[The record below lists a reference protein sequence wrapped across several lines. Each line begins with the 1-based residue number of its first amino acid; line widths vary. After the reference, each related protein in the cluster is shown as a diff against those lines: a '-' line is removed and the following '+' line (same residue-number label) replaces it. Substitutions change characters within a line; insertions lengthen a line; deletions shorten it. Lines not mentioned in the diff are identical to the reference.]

1 MYFLTFFDSGLRR
14 SLGQITGQASLMGF
28 EGIFAWNEADMG
40 PDFLKQH
47 GPFIRDNPRGYGYWI
62 WKPHLI
68 YSALKMIP
76 QGSSLLYADGGCSLN
91 PEGKRR
97 LVIYE
102 FLAGKGNG
110 IFAFHIR
117 GNHSQFAWTKMDAI
131 ERVGGDGA
139 KAQCL
144 AATAVFVNT
153 TNESIEVEICV
164 NKNLKKL
171 MRIKSYDDKSYEL
184 CLTTLEKNETFL
196 LEPWINYHLSMG
208 VEHFFIYDNDSGD
221 FNEIKNILTPYI
233 NAGIVTLIFWPFPKQ
248 MQESGIS
255 GQTTQQN
262 HCFYT
267 NHNTNWLG
275 LSDVDE
281 FLVPKKANN
290 LGQFLEPYKKLR
302 SSSAALSIQSAW
314 FGCNNGIEFT
324 QSDFL
329 SKLDKRH
336 SNFEPKHNRQKTIA
350 IPRNVK
356 VYSVHMVVYG
366 HETIYLEPDLI
377 ALNHYY
383 VFSNRQCDHALYDQ
397 IADHRIGQ
405 LISENRIYLVG
416 NRAS

>member
-1 MYFLTFFDSGLRR
+1 MAHEEDVSGAYHTVEILKHPPINSSGRQFKNR
-14 SLGQITGQASLMGF
+14 QSISQGDQPVAS
-28 EGIFAWNEADMG
+28 D
-40 PDFLKQH
+40 
-47 GPFIRDNPRGYGYWI
+47 
-62 WKPHLI
+62 
-68 YSALKMIP
+68 
-76 QGSSLLYADGGCSLN
+76 
-91 PEGKRR
+91 
-97 LVIYE
+97 VIYTNSIKLGGALY
-102 FLAGKGNG
+102 FAYD
-110 IFAFHIR
+110 IF
-117 GNHSQFAWTKMDAI
+117 
-131 ERVGGDGA
+131 V
-139 KAQCL
+139 
-144 AATAVFVNT
+144 T
-153 TNESIEVEICV
+153 TNKVVLIGPLEVKIFKRFNIDVNQIFVRYQGVKIKGEVVPDNHKHTLIIEFCSKKFEHLPPSESIEIDIFV
-164 NKNLKKL
+164 NKNLQKL
-171 MRIKSYDDKSYEL
+171 MRIKSYDDKSYDL

-233 NAGIVTLIFWPFPKQ
+233 NAGIVSLIFWPFPKQ

-262 HCFYT
+262 HCLYT

-290 LGQFLEPYKKLR
+290 LGQFLDPYKKLR

-366 HETIYLEPDLI
+366 QETIYLEPDLI

-383 VFSNRQCDHALYDQ
+383 IFSNRQCDHALYDQ

-405 LISENRIYLVG
+405 LISENRIRLVG